1 MHSESRNSNFVKLLD
16 EFFIIGFFKYIC
28 INLLFI
34 DDKIRIMDWYLKV
47 WKQYADFSGRARR
60 KEYWMFYLFNVIVE
74 MLLVI
79 ILGIVAVSIMVA
91 SRDESLL
98 FLAASPAIIYGLAI
112 FIPNLAVTVRRLHDT
127 GKSGWWFFISLIPLV
142 GGIWLLV
149 ILCTDSQFGANKWG
163 DNPKGIG
170 YNLQNFEKY

>member
-1 MHSESRNSNFVKLLD
+1 MN
-16 EFFIIGFFKYIC
+16 
-28 INLLFI
+28 
-34 DDKIRIMDWYLKV
+34 WYLKV

-74 MLLVI
+74 MLFAI
-79 ILGIVAVSIMVA
+79 IIGIAAVGIMTT

-98 FLAASPAIIYGLAI
+98 FLAAIPAIIYGLAI

-127 GKSGWWFFISLIPLV
+127 GKSGWWIFISLIPLV

-149 ILCTDSQFGANKWG
+149 LLCTDSESGTNKWG
-163 DNPKGIG
+163 DNPKREG
-170 YNLQNFEKY
+170 YNLQDFEKY